1 MSSVASIGQQA
12 LGKDQFLQLFATQ
25 MKMQNPMDPTGSED
39 FLAQLAQFSS
49 LEQISNLNTNFEKML
64 ATQQILQ
71 AADLVGKTVTY
82 QDPGL
87 GSLSEGRVT
96 GVSLLGEQPVLMLG
110 LRQVNLNWVTGIYEQ

>member
-12 LGKDQFLQLFATQ
+12 LGKDQFLHLFTTQ
-25 MKMQNPMDPTGSED
+25 MKMQNPMDPTDSED

-49 LEQISNLNTNFEKML
+49 LEQISNLNSNFEKML
-64 ATQQILQ
+64 ATQQTLQ

-96 GVSLLGEQPVLMLG
+96 GVSLLEDEPVLMLG
-110 LRQVNLNWVTGIYEQ
+110 LRQVNLDWVTGIYEE